1 MSKKIDLQSL
11 RKASMDPVLKFKM
24 GQRTK
29 VKGIVTA
36 QDKLLIRKFARMNL
50 PIAMQRDP
58 KITVPKLAK
67 RLISIL
73 ETLRPETRKVTLQ
86 QLRDYVKGK

>member
-36 QDKLLIRKFARMNL
+36 QDKLLIL
-50 PIAMQRDP
+50 
-58 KITVPKLAK
+58 
-67 RLISIL
+67 L

-86 QLRDYVKGK
+86 QLRDYVQQK

>member
-1 MSKKIDLQSL
+1 
-11 RKASMDPVLKFKM
+11 M

-36 QDKLLIRKFARMNL
+36 QDKLLIRKFSRMNL
-50 PIAMQRDP
+50 PLAMQRDP
-58 KITVPKLAK
+58 KITVPKLTK

-86 QLRDYVKGK
+86 QLRDYVQQK

>member
-24 GQRTK
+24 GQRTEA
-29 VKGIVTA
+29 KGIITA
-36 QDKLLIRKFARMNL
+36 QDRLLIRKFARMNMPL
-50 PIAMQRDP
+50 AMQRDP
-58 KITVPKLAK
+58 KITAPKLVK

-73 ETLRPETRKVTLQ
+73 ETLRPEVRKTTLQ
-86 QLRDYVKGK
+86 QLRDNVNPK

>member
-24 GQRTK
+24 GQRTE

-86 QLRDYVKGK
+86 QLRDYVKAK